1 VKRGASKFASTAF
14 RWEFPGGKIDLGETP
29 AQAAIREIKEELCLS
44 VRALADGPIVDHLYP
59 EFSITLHAILCTPIS
74 PEDMPQLQEH
84 IDSCWL
90 PADHLWS
97 LDFAAA
103 DRPILAW
110 LRERTFGSY
119 LRTNIFGRSVTFL
132 EHCSSTNDLLLAR
145 AEAGACEG
153 TLIVSEYQNAGRGR
167 MGRTWL
173 SEPGQGLLFSFL
185 VRPTLPPDE
194 AATVTLV
201 AGLAVTLALREWKI
215 PAGLKWPNDVLL
227 EEKKLCGI
235 LCEAQSSTKGI
246 EGIVIGV
253 GINTGCVPDAVAYRA
268 TSPTQTFDRL
278 KLLAHILSVFENLY
292 TRWLK
297 GGLKSLRA
305 ELDAC
310 DVKRGKLIS
319 IKLSETPTEGIAM
332 GIDDHGA
339 LLMLQANGEITAF
352 HCGEILQWD

>member
-1 VKRGASKFASTAF
+1 
-14 RWEFPGGKIDLGETP
+14 
-29 AQAAIREIKEELCLS
+29 
-44 VRALADGPIVDHLYP
+44 
-59 EFSITLHAILCTPIS
+59 
-74 PEDMPQLQEH
+74 MPQLQEH

-90 PADHLWS
+90 PADRLWS